1 MVSIP
6 LISLGYVK
14 GVLQGTTAIRWY
26 QEGAVNDVTAMATE
40 TRVTPGPEVGQWR
53 RLTFMIDNDD
63 NFSQIKSFNVF
74 VLLFLFLQF
83 AKTPRSLETRTQ
95 MSTAKVKL
103 ERKRCDCKT
112 HTRVSQKVPRNW
124 KISLHPLLRGI
135 WISFKMFFLQFF

>member
-74 VLLFLFLQF
+74 VLLFFIS
-83 AKTPRSLETRTQ
+83 AVCKNTEEPGDTDTDEHCKGKIRKK
-95 MSTAKVKL
+95 KVWL
-103 ERKRCDCKT
+103 
-112 HTRVSQKVPRNW
+112 
-124 KISLHPLLRGI
+124 
-135 WISFKMFFLQFF
+135 